1 MRVTHLQLTDFRS
14 YESAQVEFG
23 DGVTTLVG
31 RNGHGKT
38 NVVEA
43 VRYLSTLSSHRVA
56 TDAPLLRAGAQ
67 RAVVAGRVQRGERS
81 LMLEITLIPGKAN
94 QARLN
99 RGASRPRDLIGLLR
113 TVVFAPE
120 DLGLVKGDPSAR
132 RAFMDEL
139 CVALQPALAGDLVD
153 YDRVLRQRS
162 SLLKS
167 AKGKARIDED
177 MLVIWDEKLAGLG
190 ARITRARLIAIEGL
204 APFVARAYADVAPG
218 EGECAISYATA
229 TSVSRETQ
237 PDEPSEIGA
246 PGGAQFVSPRSAAN
260 DGTSPPDT
268 KFEISSRPAAASDA
282 TERVAPTPL
291 TSIAELTE
299 ALLARM
305 RELRKQEL
313 DRGVCLVGPHR
324 DDLDIRIGALPAKG
338 YASHGESWSC
348 ALALRLGSYDLL
360 ATDGDDG
367 EPVLILDDVFA
378 ELDAGRR
385 TALARRI
392 VHARQVLITAAVA
405 EDVPTE
411 LRDHPGGHHILRVT
425 PGEVQAELLDEK
437 PPTGTT
443 TADAPPSES
452 LPTEVD
458 GE

>member
-14 YESAQVEFG
+14 YTEAQVEFG
-23 DGVTTLVG
+23 EGVTTLVG

-56 TDAPLLRAGAQ
+56 TDAPLLRAGAE
-67 RAVVAGRVQRGERS
+67 RAVVAARVQRGDRS

-99 RGASRPRDLIGLLR
+99 RGAVRPRELLGLLR

-132 RAFMDEL
+132 RAFLDEL
-139 CVALQPALAGDLVD
+139 CVALQPAFAGDLVD

-167 AKGKARIDED
+167 AKGKSRIDED
-177 MLVIWDEKLAGLG
+177 MLIVWDEKLAGLG
-190 ARITRARLIAIEGL
+190 ARIMRARLIAVEQL
-204 APFVARAYADVAPG
+204 RPHVSRAYADVAPG
-218 EGECAISYATA
+218 EGACEITYSTA
-229 TSVSRETQ
+229 TLVSRETTDGDATDIGELCGADADAFA
-237 PDEPSEIGA
+237 DEGLHKKSSTDVPETKIF
-246 PGGAQFVSPRSAAN
+246 PTRPSAA
-260 DGTSPPDT
+260 G
-268 KFEISSRPAAASDA
+268 DA
-282 TERVAPTPL
+282 TERVAATPL
-291 TSIAELTE
+291 TSVDELTQ

-305 RELRKQEL
+305 RELRKQEF

-324 DDLDIRIGALPAKG
+324 DDLDIQIGALPAKG

-360 ATDGDDG
+360 ASDGSDG

-378 ELDAGRR
+378 ELDTGRR
-385 TALARRI
+385 AALA
-392 VHARQVLITAAVA
+392 ARLSRASQVLITAAVA
-405 EDVPTE
+405 EDVPLE
-411 LRDHPGGHHILRVT
+411 LREHPAGHRIVTVT
-425 PGEVQAELLDEK
+425 PGHVSLGDD
-437 PPTGTT
+437 
-443 TADAPPSES
+443 DA
-452 LPTEVD
+452 
-458 GE
+458 

>member
-14 YESAQVEFG
+14 YTNAQVEFG
-23 DGVTTLVG
+23 EGVTTLVG

-56 TDAPLLRAGAQ
+56 TDAPLLRAGAE
-67 RAVVAGRVQRGERS
+67 RAVVAGRVQRGDRS

-99 RGASRPRDLIGLLR
+99 RGAVRPRELLGLLR

-120 DLGLVKGDPSAR
+120 DLGLVKGDPSGR
-132 RAFMDEL
+132 RAFLDEL
-139 CVALQPALAGDLVD
+139 CVALQPAFAGDLAD

-167 AKGKARIDED
+167 ARAKARIDED
-177 MLVIWDEKLAGLG
+177 MVIIWDEKLAGLG
-190 ARITRARLIAIEGL
+190 ARIMRARLIAVEQL
-204 APFVARAYADVAPG
+204 RPHVSRAYADVAPG
-218 EGECAISYATA
+218 EGACVITYSTA
-229 TSVSRETQ
+229 TLVSRETCEENS
-237 PDEPSEIGA
+237 PEVAAPKAATGRPLDSEIPDPQA
-246 PGGAQFVSPRSAAN
+246 PAHVQETEIYAA
-260 DGTSPPDT
+260 
-268 KFEISSRPAAASDA
+268 RPLAAGDA

-291 TSIAELTE
+291 TSIDELTE

-305 RELRKQEL
+305 RELRKQEF

-324 DDLDIRIGALPAKG
+324 DDLEIQIGALPAKG

-360 ATDGDDG
+360 ASDGNDG

-378 ELDAGRR
+378 ELDTGRRAALAGR
-385 TALARRI
+385 LAR
-392 VHARQVLITAAVA
+392 ASQVLITAAVA
-405 EDVPTE
+405 EDVPVE
-411 LRDHPGGHHILRVT
+411 LREHPAGHRILRVT
-425 PGEVQAELLDEK
+425 PGQVLLEDVLLEDVSS
-437 PPTGTT
+437 GDYH
-443 TADAPPSES
+443 A
-452 LPTEVD
+452 
-458 GE
+458 